1 MEITIQ
7 CEGVSNLIG
16 KESQQ
21 YDIYENKIARNLRV
35 LKTEGDCA

>member
-16 KESQQ
+16 KEAQQ
-21 YDIYENKIARNLRV
+21 YDIYENKIARNLSV